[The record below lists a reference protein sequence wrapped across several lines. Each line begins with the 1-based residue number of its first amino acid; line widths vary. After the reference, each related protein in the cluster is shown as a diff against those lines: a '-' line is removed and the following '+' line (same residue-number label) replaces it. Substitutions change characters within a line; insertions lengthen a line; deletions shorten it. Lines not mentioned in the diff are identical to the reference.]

1 MRSRTPRVEKKVRAL
16 ELSNSRPLSH
26 SGPELCGH
34 IRKEISKCAK
44 RVRFESKRESPQIMC
59 VIIKYNQVILI
70 ARYTGDWRCPQITMY
85 KIKPT
90 QSSRRRNPKR

>member
-1 MRSRTPRVEKKVRAL
+1 MGGGEGTGVGVVKLTPVVAL
-16 ELSNSRPLSH
+16 DSLH
-26 SGPELCGH
+26 SSPELCGH

-70 ARYTGDWRCPQITMY
+70 SRNTGDRRCPQITMY
-85 KIKPT
+85 KIEPT
-90 QSSRRRNPKR
+90 QSSR